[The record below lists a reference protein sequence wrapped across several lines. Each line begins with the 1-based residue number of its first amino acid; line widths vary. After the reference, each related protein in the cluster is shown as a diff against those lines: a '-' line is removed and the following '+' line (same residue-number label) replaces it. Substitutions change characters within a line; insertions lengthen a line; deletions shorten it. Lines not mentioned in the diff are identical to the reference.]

1 MNVELREISKENKEE
16 FREVCNAVDRSYL
29 TDRLPHPYTQEDADW
44 WVNMVSEHDGKDG
57 LWRAI
62 YADGKL
68 VGTVS
73 VEKRNDIFR
82 KDGELGYFLLTEY
95 WSKGIATK
103 AARQIC
109 RLAFEKLDII
119 RISGNYFEPNIASGR
134 VMEKVGFKHEG
145 KKINAAVKGEKVYNL
160 HLMGLLKEEFLG

>member
-1 MNVELREISKENKEE
+1 MI
-16 FREVCNAVDRSYL
+16 FPDIG
-29 TDRLPHPYTQEDADW
+29 DP
-44 WVNMVSEHDGKDG
+44 
-57 LWRAI
+57 
-62 YADGKL
+62 KL
-68 VGTVS
+68 GFIDSFKRVIS

-95 WSKGIATK
+95 WSKGIATE